1 MCYIYSMESIK
12 LWIIFFLIVVLVA
25 INIWETRMLVK
36 NIANGIKKAKDT
48 IPIYKE
54 KMKHMKKKKH

>member
-1 MCYIYSMESIK
+1 MESIK

-54 KMKHMKKKKH
+54 K